1 VDGTE
6 SESMQR
12 RVQLIFLALIA
23 TALLPF
29 ARALRSD
36 IGSGVDVRDHSPAQD
51 ITRWASCS

>member
-1 VDGTE
+1 
-6 SESMQR
+6 MQR

-36 IGSGVDVRDHSPAQD
+36 IGSGVDVRDHFTGSGYYPMGLL
-51 ITRWASCS
+51 